1 MSELNMEFFIDT
13 ANLDQIKEMQ
23 ELGIIDGVTT
33 NPTLLAREG
42 ADPEDQLKKICEII
56 KGPVSAEVIAL
67 TSEEMINEARELAKI
82 APNIIIKIPMTKDGI
97 KAVKV
102 LDNEGIKTNVTL
114 VFSQNQ
120 VLIAAKAGATYISPF
135 IGRLMDN
142 GQNEIETLREMMEI
156 LNAYDFKSKLLVASV
171 RNTRHVIEAAKMGA
185 HVATIPFAVLEK
197 MFKHP
202 NTDKGL
208 EAFLRD
214 WERLQTQLKNKQP

>member
-1 MSELNMEFFIDT
+1 MEFFIDT

-33 NPTLLAREG
+33 NPTLLAKEG
-42 ADPEDQLKKICEII
+42 AEPNEQLKKICEIV
-56 KGPVSAEVIAL
+56 KGPVSAEVIGL
-67 TSEEMINEARELAKI
+67 TTEVMVKEARELSKI
-82 APNIIIKIPMTKDGI
+82 ASNIVVKIPMTKDGI
-97 KAVKV
+97 KAVKI
-102 LDNEGIKTNVTL
+102 LDKEGIKTNVTL

-142 GQNEIETLREMMEI
+142 SQNEIDTLWEMMQI
-156 LNAYDFKSKLLVASV
+156 LNAYKFKSKLLVASI
-171 RNTRHVIEAAKMGA
+171 RNARHVVEAAKMGA

-208 EAFLRD
+208 EAFLKD
-214 WERLQTQLKNKQP
+214 WEKLQNQLKNE